1 MGTETYTIIGLGEL
15 LWDLFPEKKQLGG
28 APANFAYM
36 TSLLGDDAKIASR
49 IGRDALGAETIQAL
63 KSSMSTLKAKAPDDA
78 QAYRDFVLNVAK
90 SVGEAAKGT
99 SASESDAIQKIDAA
113 LATA

>member
-1 MGTETYTIIGLGEL
+1 
-15 LWDLFPEKKQLGG
+15 
-28 APANFAYM
+28 
-36 TSLLGDDAKIASR
+36 
-49 IGRDALGAETIQAL
+49 
-63 KSSMSTLKAKAPDDA
+63 MSTLKAKAPDDA